1 MKENYAKEKIYISTG
16 CGYEFD
22 VGGNLARHSCLCF
35 ERTKR
40 SGAMEVTIPLRRYFK
55 KWALKKVKTGII
67 KQLFLFVKPLVEI
80 KKEQLLYYSFLI
92 FSLSHMRV
100 T

>member
-1 MKENYAKEKIYISTG
+1 MKENYAKEKIYVSTG

-67 KQLFLFVKPLVEI
+67 KQLFLFDFDQRFNKAL
-80 KKEQLLYYSFLI
+80 EQLNI
-92 FSLSHMRV
+92 K
-100 T
+100 